1 MNHYIFRKKL
11 FALLFLL
18 IVPAFSLW
26 NFLGARQTLSE
37 KLRVR
42 AAQVSQG
49 DITLGQAVSGMETAI
64 TETVRGR
71 MNFIEGYSFIQTLLG
86 KEEFNNFSYVKD
98 QEGFLH
104 YAAFFREP
112 DREVAGYTA
121 RLRRLADAA
130 AEYDGKVLFT
140 VVPSKYIPGVT
151 QFSPGLQINDP
162 NPLVDETLFYV
173 NRYGIATLDMR
184 GSIPNEAL
192 PFDKTFFRTDHH
204 WTIPA
209 AFEGFRQLVEAL
221 NREFDAGLDPD
232 GFYRDPNNYTQVT
245 YQGGMLGSMGRKTG
259 ANFAH
264 PEDFTALWPNFSG
277 NFYRECLEEN
287 GSTTVHQGDI
297 TQTLMVPETLSG
309 QRKSIYAD
317 SWYSLYLNG
326 LRYYEHIENLD
337 NPQGPKVLFI
347 RDSYFSPVIAFFA
360 PLCGEIDAVWS
371 LEAVDD
377 LDIETMVLENQYDYI
392 IMEVY
397 PFNISAEAFQ
407 FFTEQDATV

>member
-184 GSIPNEAL
+184 GSIPNEVL

-309 QRKSIYAD
+309 QRKSIYTD

-326 LRYYEHIENLD
+326 LRYDEHIENLD

-377 LDIETMVLENQYDYI
+377 LDIQTMVLENQYDYI